1 MKYYLPLLFLAL
13 ASACSTVRQIP
24 STDSTKVEVHTETV
38 IQKDTVLVELPVVVE
53 RVAVL
58 DTVSHLENK
67 YAASSAVV
75 SGGVLK
81 HSLET
86 KPVKL
91 PAVVDKEIVYRDS
104 VVFRDRVQTVT
115 VEVERKLQTVTVEV
129 ERKLTGW
136 QQAKLRVGGFC
147 FFAVILIG
155 LYFLITQFIN
165 LKLF

>member
-13 ASACSTVRQIP
+13 ASACSTVRP
-24 STDSTKVEVHTETV
+24 LPTTDSTKVEVRTET
-38 IQKDTVLVELPVVVE
+38 IIEKDTVFVELPRVVE

-58 DTVSHLENK
+58 DTTSHLENEF
-67 YAASSAVV
+67 AASAAVV

-91 PAVVDKEIVYRDS
+91 PAFVDKQIVYRDS
-104 VVFRDRVQTVT
+104 IIYKDRVQTVT
-115 VEVERKLQTVTVEV
+115 VEVPRQ
-129 ERKLTGW
+129 LTGW

-155 LYFLITQFIN
+155 LYFLITSIHKLN
-165 LKLF
+165 LF

>member
-1 MKYYLPLLFLAL
+1 MRYFLPLLLLVL

-24 STDSTKVEVHTETV
+24 STDSTKVEVRTETV

-75 SGGVLK
+75 SGGVLR
-81 HSLET
+81 HTLET

-115 VEVERKLQTVTVEV
+115 VEVERKL
-129 ERKLTGW
+129 TGW

-147 FFAVILIG
+147 FFALILIA

-165 LKLF
+165 LKIF

>member
-13 ASACSTVRQIP
+13 ASACSTVRP
-24 STDSTKVEVHTETV
+24 FPTTDSTKVEVRTETV
-38 IQKDTVLVELPVVVE
+38 IEKDTVYVELPRVVE
-53 RVAVL
+53 RVAVQ
-58 DTVSHLENK
+58 DTTSHLENEF
-67 YAASSAVV
+67 ALSDAHI

-86 KPVKL
+86 KPVKM
-91 PAVVDKEIVYRDS
+91 PAVVDKQIVYRDS

-115 VEVERKLQTVTVEV
+115 VEVEK
-129 ERKLTGW
+129 KLTGW

-155 LYFLITQFIN
+155 LYFIITFLLN
-165 LKLF
+165 LKRF

>member
-1 MKYYLPLLFLAL
+1 M
-13 ASACSTVRQIP
+13 
-24 STDSTKVEVHTETV
+24 
-38 IQKDTVLVELPVVVE
+38 
-53 RVAVL
+53 
-58 DTVSHLENK
+58 
-67 YAASSAVV
+67 V

-86 KPVKL
+86 KPVKM

-104 VVFRDRVQTVT
+104 LIYRDRV
-115 VEVERKLQTVTVEV
+115 QTVTVEV

>member
-13 ASACSTVRQIP
+13 ASACSTVRP
-24 STDSTKVEVHTETV
+24 LPATDSTKVEVRTETV
-38 IQKDTVLVELPVVVE
+38 IEKDTVYVELPRVVE
-53 RVAVL
+53 RVAVQ
-58 DTVSHLENK
+58 DTTSHLENEF
-67 YAASSAVV
+67 ALSDAHI

-86 KPVKL
+86 KPVKM

-104 VVFRDRVQTVT
+104 LIYRDQV
-115 VEVERKLQTVTVEV
+115 QTVTVEV

>member
-1 MKYYLPLLFLAL
+1 MKTSAVLAFALLLT
-13 ASACSTVRQIP
+13 ACGVARPVLDQDNTKTEVKTV
-24 STDSTKVEVHTETV
+24 VEHVV
-38 IQKDTVLVELPVVVE
+38 DTAYVQLPVIVE
-53 RVAVL
+53 KVATL
-58 DTVSHLENK
+58 DTASVLENV
-67 YAASSAVV
+67 YATSAAVV

-86 KPVKL
+86 KPVKM
-91 PAVVDKEIVYRDS
+91 PAVVDKQIVYRDS
-104 VVFRDRVQTVT
+104 LIYKDRV
-115 VEVERKLQTVTVEV
+115 QTVTVEV